1 MKTTRILFAALALLL
16 LPFVAVRGDDAVKDK
31 KDKEAPPKP
40 ITVPF
45 EMLKSGHIT
54 VMVKV
59 NGKGPYRLIFDT
71 GSPTMLINTKVA
83 KEAGLLK
90 DIERPALPLFG
101 MQGEAKIETLEVGD
115 Q

>member
-71 GSPTMLINTKVA
+71 GAPLTLINGKLA
-83 KEAGLLK
+83 KESGVLKEAPKGGLL
-90 DIERPALPLFG
+90 P
-101 MQGEAKIETLEVGD
+101 
-115 Q
+115 